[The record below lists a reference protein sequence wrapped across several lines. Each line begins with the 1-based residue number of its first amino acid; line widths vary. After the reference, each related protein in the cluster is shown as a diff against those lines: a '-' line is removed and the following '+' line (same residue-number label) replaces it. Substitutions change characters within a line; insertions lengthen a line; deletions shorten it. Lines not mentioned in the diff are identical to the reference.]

1 MTLLHKIMV
10 VEKKTFLLMHNTILQ
25 RVKKFLKV
33 KMISLEKIK
42 WEKCQLPLD
51 GCMDGWM
58 DGWMDFQFSF
68 CVYNLCVSKCFST
81 KIKNFFVLLNL

>member
-1 MTLLHKIMV
+1 
-10 VEKKTFLLMHNTILQ
+10 MHNTILQ

-58 DGWMDFQFSF
+58 DGFS
-68 CVYNLCVSKCFST
+68 
-81 KIKNFFVLLNL
+81 I

>member
-10 VEKKTFLLMHNTILQ
+10 VEKKNFFLMHNTILQ

-58 DGWMDFQFSF
+58 DGFS
-68 CVYNLCVSKCFST
+68 
-81 KIKNFFVLLNL
+81 I

>member
-10 VEKKTFLLMHNTILQ
+10 VEKKNFLLMHNTILQ

-58 DGWMDFQFSF
+58 DGWIFNLVSVFTTFVFQSVF
-68 CVYNLCVSKCFST
+68 LQKL
-81 KIKNFFVLLNL
+81 KIFLYC

>member
-1 MTLLHKIMV
+1 
-10 VEKKTFLLMHNTILQ
+10 MHNTILQ

-33 KMISLEKIK
+33 KMISLEKSK

-58 DGWMDFQFSF
+58 DGFS
-68 CVYNLCVSKCFST
+68 
-81 KIKNFFVLLNL
+81 I